1 VPSRRREHVTVVRF
15 SVQAQPTQ
23 GGKAW
28 TELARRVE
36 DLGFDALYVADHL
49 GMTADPFA
57 ALAAAAAVTSSLRL
71 GTYVLNAGIRE
82 SLFIASGAA
91 TVDALSGGRMILG
104 IGAGHTPAEWTMLG
118 RPYPTAQERV
128 ACLRTVVGELRAHLP
143 DDQQIP
149 LLIGGNG
156 RRVLQLAAS
165 EADIVGLA
173 GLGRTLEDGYRH
185 EALWSPAAIDEQ
197 VAIVRE
203 TGRVVVLDALVQH
216 FQISHERAEVAEVL
230 ASRVQGLTPAEA
242 LAAPYALFGTVEQL
256 VEELARHRDRWGFT
270 SYVVRADAI
279 DDAAQVLR
287 YVP

>member
-1 VPSRRREHVTVVRF
+1 VIRF

-36 DLGFDALYVADHL
+36 DLGFDALYVADHI

-57 ALAAAAAVTSSLRL
+57 ALAAAAAVTSTLRL
-71 GTYVLNAGIRE
+71 GTYVLNAGVRE
-82 SLFIASGAA
+82 PLFIASGAA

-118 RPYPTAQERV
+118 RPYPSARERV
-128 ACLRTVVGELRAHLP
+128 QRLRAVVGELRAHLP
-143 DDQQIP
+143 DEQQIP

-156 RRVLQLAAS
+156 ARVVQLAAS

-185 EALWSPAAIDEQ
+185 EARWSPAAIDEQ

-203 TGRVVVLDALVQH
+203 TGRAVVLDALVQH
-216 FQISHERAEVAEVL
+216 FQMSDERAKVAEVL
-230 ASRVQGLTPAEA
+230 ASRVQGLTPADA

-256 VEELARHRDRWGFT
+256 GEELARHHDRWGFT
-270 SYVVRADAI
+270 SYVIRADAI
-279 DDAAQVLR
+279 DDAARVLR